1 MQDTARE
8 RDRLRAEREG
18 IQHRLSALDDSNLT
32 RDPHAQTERE
42 SLHARLAEIDG
53 ELERLNEWFDQLPP
67 DQRPT

>member
-1 MQDTARE
+1 MQDAARE

-32 RDPHAQTERE
+32 RDQHSPMERE
-42 SLHARLAEIDG
+42 SLNARLQEIDG
-53 ELERLNEWFDQLPP
+53 ELERLNEWFDRLAP